1 MPFPA
6 SNVFDGENEIV
17 TLRDFRYLVNDI
29 SRPYLFELQMPMI
42 DTDSIKMSAYARSTT
57 IPAYELNV
65 VDIKFQTQT
74 LKVAGGIS
82 GSQSWTVEFLCDPVY
97 SLRSKFLSWMSL
109 AYEPSRL
116 LIGSPQSYK
125 NDATRIT
132 QLSRE
137 GKPIQ
142 SYNFIGL
149 FPSKLG
155 DMNVSHDSTD
165 YHKFSV
171 DFAYD
176 FYTVESV
183 GASSITDNLSL
194 GITGINQRT
203 NPSNDINSRIGNFG
217 ELTAPSVTN
226 FI

>member
-6 SNVFDGENEIV
+6 SDVFNGENEIV
-17 TLRDFRYLVNDI
+17 TLKDFRYLVNDI

-57 IPAYELNV
+57 LPGYELNV

-74 LKVAGGIS
+74 LKVAGGSS
-82 GSQSWTVEFLCDPVY
+82 GSQSWTVEFLCDPVF
-97 SLRSKFLSWMSL
+97 SLRSKFIAWMSL

-116 LIGSPQSYK
+116 LTGSPQSYK

-132 QLSRE
+132 QLSRK
-137 GKPIQ
+137 GDPVQ
-142 SYNFIGL
+142 GYNFIGI
-149 FPSKLG
+149 FPSKVS
-155 DMNVSHDSTD
+155 DMTVSHESTD

-171 DFAYD
+171 DFAFD
-176 FYTVESV
+176 FFTVES
-183 GASSITDNLSL
+183 L
-194 GITGINQRT
+194 GINSINTNVNLGVTGLNQRT
-203 NPSNDINSRIGNFG
+203 TNSGDINTRIGNFSESTPAG
-217 ELTAPSVTN
+217 ITN